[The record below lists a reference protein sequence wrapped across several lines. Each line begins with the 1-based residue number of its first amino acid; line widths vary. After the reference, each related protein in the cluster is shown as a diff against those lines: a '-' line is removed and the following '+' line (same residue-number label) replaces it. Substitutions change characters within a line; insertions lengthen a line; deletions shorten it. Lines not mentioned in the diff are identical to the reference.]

1 MRVIV
6 SSLIGAGLLAAFA
19 AVGSGLI
26 SGVYEQTK
34 EPIAAAER
42 AAEAKQLLEIFPRDS
57 HDNELIDD
65 GFAVDAEDPLLALRE
80 RGTGYRAR
88 RNNEVTGIILPA
100 TARDGYSGDIRLLV
114 GIDRG
119 GAVAGVRILSH
130 RETPGLGDKI
140 ELKKSDWVLSFDHK
154 TLADPAPDRWAVIKD
169 GGDFDAFTG
178 ATVTPRAVVA
188 AVKSAMEYSQN
199 NRNALFEIEEANDS

>member
-6 SSLIGAGLLAAFA
+6 SSLIGAGLLAVFA

-65 GFAVDAEDPLLALRE
+65 GFAVDAEGPLLALRE

-119 GAVAGVRILSH
+119 GAVAGVRVLSH

-199 NRNALFEIEEANDS
+199 NRSALFEIEEANDS

>member
-6 SSLIGAGLLAAFA
+6 SSLVGASLLAAFA

-42 AAEAKQLLEIFPRDS
+42 AAEAKQLLEIFPRES

-65 GFAVDAEDPLLALRE
+65 GFVVDAEDSLLALRE
-80 RGTGYRAR
+80 SGTGYRAR
-88 RNNEVTGIILPA
+88 RGNEVTGIILPA

-114 GIDRG
+114 GIGRD
-119 GAVAGVRILSH
+119 GAVAGVRVLSH

-140 ELKKSDWVLSFDHK
+140 ELKKSDWVLSFDDK
-154 TLADPAPDRWAVIKD
+154 TLGDPAPEKWAVIKD
-169 GGDFDAFTG
+169 GGEFDAFTG

-199 NRNALFEIEEANDS
+199 NRSALFEIREANES

>member
-65 GFAVDAEDPLLALRE
+65 GFAVDAEGPLLALRE

-119 GAVAGVRILSH
+119 GAVAGVRVLSH

>member
-65 GFAVDAEDPLLALRE
+65 GFAVDAEGPLLALRE

-119 GAVAGVRILSH
+119 GTVAGVRVLSH

-199 NRNALFEIEEANDS
+199 NRNTLFEIEEANDS

>member
-6 SSLIGAGLLAAFA
+6 SSLVGAGLLAAFA

-65 GFAVDAEDPLLALRE
+65 GFAVDAEGPLLALRE

>member
-6 SSLIGAGLLAAFA
+6 SSLVGTGLLAAFA

-65 GFAVDAEDPLLALRE
+65 GFAVDAEGPLLALRE

-119 GAVAGVRILSH
+119 GAVAGVRVLSH

>member
-6 SSLIGAGLLAAFA
+6 SSLVGASLLAAFA

-34 EPIAAAER
+34 EPIASAER
-42 AAEAKQLLEIFPRDS
+42 AAEAKQLLEIFPRES

-65 GFAVDAEDPLLALRE
+65 GFVVDAEDSFLALRE
-80 RGTGYRAR
+80 PGTGYRAR
-88 RNNEVTGIILPA
+88 RGKKVTGIILPA

-114 GIDRG
+114 GIGRD
-119 GAVAGVRILSH
+119 GAVAGVRVLSH

-140 ELKKSDWVLSFDHK
+140 ELKKSDWVLSFDDK
-154 TLADPAPDRWAVIKD
+154 TLGDPAPEKWAVIKD
-169 GGDFDAFTG
+169 GGEFDAFTG

-199 NRNALFEIEEANDS
+199 NRSALFEIREANES

>member
-6 SSLIGAGLLAAFA
+6 SSLIGAGLLAVFA

-65 GFAVDAEDPLLALRE
+65 GFAVDAEGPLLALRE

-119 GAVAGVRILSH
+119 GAVAGVRVLSH

>member
-6 SSLIGAGLLAAFA
+6 SSLVGAGLLAAFA

-65 GFAVDAEDPLLALRE
+65 GFAVDAEGPLLALRE

-119 GAVAGVRILSH
+119 GAVAGVRVLSH

-140 ELKKSDWVLSFDHK
+140 ELTKSDWVLSFDHK

>member
-6 SSLIGAGLLAAFA
+6 SSLVGAGLLAAFA

-65 GFAVDAEDPLLALRE
+65 GFTVDAEDPLLALRE

-119 GAVAGVRILSH
+119 GAVAGVRVLSH

-178 ATVTPRAVVA
+178 ATVPPRAGAA
-188 AVKSAMEYSQN
+188 AVKCAKEYSQN
-199 NRNALFEIEEANDS
+199 NRRALFEIAEANDS

>member
-1 MRVIV
+1 MRIVV

-42 AAEAKQLLEIFPRDS
+42 AAEAKQLLEIFPRES

-65 GFAVDAEDPLLALRE
+65 GFIVEAEGPLLALRE
-80 RGTGYRAR
+80 PGTGYRAR
-88 RNNEVTGIILPA
+88 RGNSVTGIILPA

-114 GIDRG
+114 GIDSN

-130 RETPGLGDKI
+130 KETPGLGDKI
-140 ELKKSDWVLSFDHK
+140 ELKKSNWVLSFDDK
-154 TLADPAPDRWAVIKD
+154 TLVDPAPERWAVIKD

-199 NRNALFEIEEANDS
+199 NRRALFEIEEANES

>member
-65 GFAVDAEDPLLALRE
+65 GFAVDAEGPLQALRE

-119 GAVAGVRILSH
+119 GAVAGVRVLSH

-199 NRNALFEIEEANDS
+199 NRSALFEIEEANDS

>member
-6 SSLIGAGLLAAFA
+6 SSLIGAGLLAVFA

-119 GAVAGVRILSH
+119 GAVAGVRVLSH

-154 TLADPAPDRWAVIKD
+154 TLANPAPDRWAVIKD

-199 NRNALFEIEEANDS
+199 NRSALFEIEEANDS

>member
-6 SSLIGAGLLAAFA
+6 SSLVGAGLLATFA

-65 GFAVDAEDPLLALRE
+65 GFAVDAEGPLLALRE

-119 GAVAGVRILSH
+119 GAVAGVRVLSH

>member
-1 MRVIV
+1 MRIIV

-42 AAEAKQLLEIFPRDS
+42 AAEAKQLLEIFPRES
-57 HDNELIDD
+57 HDNDLIDD
-65 GFAVDAEDPLLALRE
+65 GFVVEAEDPLLALRE
-80 RGTGYRAR
+80 PGTGYRAR
-88 RNNEVTGIILPA
+88 RNNAVTGIILPA

-114 GIDRG
+114 GIDRT
-119 GAVAGVRILSH
+119 GAVAGVRVLSH
-130 RETPGLGDKI
+130 KETPGLGDKI
-140 ELKKSDWVLSFDHK
+140 ELKKSDWVLSFDDK
-154 TLADPAPDRWAVIKD
+154 TLGNPVPERWAVIKD
-169 GGDFDAFTG
+169 GGEFDAFTG

-188 AVKSAMEYSQN
+188 AVKGAMEYSQN
-199 NRNALFEIEEANDS
+199 NRNSLFEIKEANES

>member
-119 GAVAGVRILSH
+119 GAVAGVRVLSH

-154 TLADPAPDRWAVIKD
+154 TLANPAPDRWAVIKD

>member
-6 SSLIGAGLLAAFA
+6 SSLIGAGLLAVFA

-119 GAVAGVRILSH
+119 GAVAGVRVLSH

>member
-1 MRVIV
+1 MRVII
-6 SSLIGAGLLAAFA
+6 SSLVGASLLAAFA

-42 AAEAKQLLEIFPRDS
+42 AAEAKQLLEIFPRES

-65 GFAVDAEDPLLALRE
+65 GFMVDAEEPLLALRE
-80 RGTGYRAR
+80 PGTGYRAR
-88 RNNEVTGIILPA
+88 RDNEVTGIILPA

-114 GIDRG
+114 GIGRD
-119 GAVAGVRILSH
+119 GAVAGVRVLSH

-140 ELKKSDWVLSFDHK
+140 ELKKSDWVLSFDNK
-154 TLADPAPDRWAVIKD
+154 TLVDPAPEKWAVIKD
-169 GGDFDAFTG
+169 GGEFDAFTG
-178 ATVTPRAVVA
+178 ATVTPRAVVT

-199 NRNALFEIEEANDS
+199 NRGALFEIKEANES

>member
-6 SSLIGAGLLAAFA
+6 SSLVGAGLLAAFA

-57 HDNELIDD
+57 QDNELIDD
-65 GFAVDAEDPLLALRE
+65 GFAVDAEGPLLALRE

-119 GAVAGVRILSH
+119 GAVAGVRVLSH

-140 ELKKSDWVLSFDHK
+140 ELTKSDWVLSFDHK

>member
-6 SSLIGAGLLAAFA
+6 SSLVGAGLLAAFA

-65 GFAVDAEDPLLALRE
+65 RFAVDAEGPLLALRE

-119 GAVAGVRILSH
+119 GAVAGVRVLSH

-178 ATVTPRAVVA
+178 ATATPRAVVA

-199 NRNALFEIEEANDS
+199 NRNALFEIEEANES

>member
-119 GAVAGVRILSH
+119 GAVAGVRVLSH

-140 ELKKSDWVLSFDHK
+140 DLKKSDWVLAFDHK

-199 NRNALFEIEEANDS
+199 NRSVLFEIEEANDS

>member
-1 MRVIV
+1 MRAIM
-6 SSLIGAGLLAAFA
+6 SSLVGASLLAAFA

-26 SGVYEQTK
+26 SGVYELTK

-42 AAEAKQLLEIFPRDS
+42 AAEAKQLFEIFPRES
-57 HDNELIDD
+57 HDNKLTDD
-65 GFAVDAEDPLLALRE
+65 SFTVAAEDPLLTLRGS
-80 RGTGYRAR
+80 GTGYRAR
-88 RNNEVTGIILPA
+88 RDNEVTGIILPA

-114 GIDRG
+114 GIGRD
-119 GAVAGVRILSH
+119 GAVAGVRVLSH

-140 ELKKSDWVLSFDHK
+140 ELKKSEWVLSFNNK
-154 TLADPAPDRWAVIKD
+154 TLSDPVPGRWAVIKD
-169 GGDFDAFTG
+169 GGEFDAFTG

-199 NRNALFEIEEANDS
+199 NRSALFEIEEANES

>member
-6 SSLIGAGLLAAFA
+6 SSLVGAGLLAAFA

-65 GFAVDAEDPLLALRE
+65 GFAVDAEGQLLALRE

-119 GAVAGVRILSH
+119 GAVAGVRVLSH

>member
-6 SSLIGAGLLAAFA
+6 SSLVGAGLLAAFA

-119 GAVAGVRILSH
+119 GAVAGVRVLSH

-199 NRNALFEIEEANDS
+199 NLSALFEIDEANDS

>member
-6 SSLIGAGLLAAFA
+6 SSLIGAGLLAVFA

-65 GFAVDAEDPLLALRE
+65 GFAVGAEDPLLALRE

-114 GIDRG
+114 GIDRV
-119 GAVAGVRILSH
+119 GAVAGVRVLSH

>member
-6 SSLIGAGLLAAFA
+6 SSLIGAGLLAVFA

-119 GAVAGVRILSH
+119 GTVAGVRVLSH

-199 NRNALFEIEEANDS
+199 NRSALFEIEEANDS